1 LILLTHADEQDIE
14 EYRFAPLDMARARDY
29 LARLVRDML
38 TGAPGP
44 SGEPTGLHPYVLP
57 CEAVFRAR
65 RRGVRARD
73 EAESLSQRYREGA
86 RIHLS
91 TLYGP
96 IRDAVERWSPPP
108 AEIAARM
115 AASRFGLFF
124 ELETGAK

>member
-1 LILLTHADEQDIE
+1 
-14 EYRFAPLDMARARDY
+14 
-29 LARLVRDML
+29 VRDML
-38 TGAPGP
+38 TGTLGP

-65 RRGVRARD
+65 RKGVLPWD
-73 EAESLSQRYREGA
+73 EAASLCQQYREGA

-96 IRDAVERWSPPP
+96 IRDTVERWNPPP